1 MRLSLSSDAYPAGG
15 LDELTRAARRRALSG
30 LELRIGA
37 GHGHD
42 LDETLCTIRQQEG
55 LDCLPGDHAPIEW
68 LIPPR
73 DVTLM
78 MLMIWAG
85 AADSIG
91 AGLILEEPVS
101 KPPAGVKVALL
112 HRNDPAEVE
121 QAAAWARRHNAHT
134 CWQVDPELEVADVQP
149 VLSVTMPSLAHVRLI
164 GGGPEADQSASPATG
179 ALMGQLALA
188 GYIGTISF
196 VPSPGADPEVWRR
209 WLFEVRGWGCG
220 TAAQKQARAE
230 ALKQLEVL

>member
-1 MRLSLSSDAYPAGG
+1 MRMCLSSDAYPAGDLG
-15 LDELTRAARRRALSG
+15 ELSQAARRRALSG

-42 LDETLCTIRQQEG
+42 LDETFCTIRQQEG

-101 KPPAGVKVALL
+101 RPPAGVKVALL
-112 HRNDPAEVE
+112 HRNDPTEAE
-121 QAAAWARRHNAHT
+121 QASAWAGRHNAYT
-134 CWQVDPELEVADVQP
+134 CWQVDPELEAADVQP
-149 VLSVTMPSLAHVRLI
+149 VLSATIASLAHVRLI
-164 GGGPEADQSASPATG
+164 GSGPEADRKASPATG

-188 GYIGTISF
+188 GYTGTISL
-196 VPSPGADPEVWRR
+196 VPSPDADPEAWRR

-220 TAAQKQARAE
+220 TAAQKHERAKARR
-230 ALKQLEVL
+230 QLEVL